1 MSRPVAWFS
10 RGAASAVMTKLAIAE
25 YGDDLVVA
33 CIALKTE
40 HPDSARF
47 AAHCER
53 WFGRP
58 ILQPANCSLL
68 CELPEVRVAL
78 DAAP

>member
-33 CIALKTE
+33 CIGE
-40 HPDSARF
+40 
-47 AAHCER
+47 
-53 WFGRP
+53 
-58 ILQPANCSLL
+58 LL
-68 CELPEVRVAL
+68 AVVRVARGACGFGRGPMTPVEFGAAL
-78 DAAP
+78 AAMVRGVDA